1 MRKKR
6 ILGLGL
12 ALAFILGGCGQVSD
26 EYIQQAMTQIGQL
39 NYEEA
44 LETLAQAE
52 VSGEDPQLIS
62 RGRGIAYM
70 GMTDY
75 ENAAVYLEQALTY
88 SDAWPDQ
95 MDYDI
100 NYYLATA
107 YYRGGQIGKA
117 LEVYEAILAL
127 RPQENNAWYL
137 KGVMEL
143 EKGLVKQAQESFDR
157 AVKIAAADYD
167 QLVNIYTSCSRL
179 GYREMGEKYLQTI
192 LADETAKLDDFNLGR
207 ISYYLGD
214 YEQARLSLENARE
227 KGSSKAAVLLGQTY
241 EKLGDYNYAAS
252 VYSNYLE
259 NREPDASI
267 YNQLGLCKMLIG
279 DHTSALKAFREGI
292 AMGDN
297 TVMQSLKFNE
307 IVACEELGAFDEA
320 RILMEQYLR
329 TYPDDTAAQR
339 EYDFLKTR

>member
-1 MRKKR
+1 MKKMR

-12 ALAFILGGCGQVSD
+12 AVALLLGGCGQKQG

-44 LETLAQAE
+44 LASLDQAE
-52 VSGEDPQLIS
+52 SGGEDIQMIS

-70 GMTDY
+70 GLTDY
-75 ENAAVYLEQALTY
+75 DNAVVWLEQALTY

-95 MDYDI
+95 LDYDI

-107 YYRGGQIGKA
+107 YYRSGQIDKA
-117 LEVYEAILAL
+117 IGVYRAIIAL
-127 RPQENNAWYL
+127 RPQENDAWYL

-143 EKGLVKQAQESFDR
+143 EKGQIQSARESFDK
-157 AVKIAAADYD
+157 AVSIARTDYD
-167 QLVNIYTSCSRL
+167 QMVNIFTSCSRF
-179 GYREMGEKYLQTI
+179 GHEEIGRNYLQAV
-192 LADETAKLDDFNLGR
+192 LDDPAAKLGDYDMGR
-207 ISYYLGD
+207 ISYYMGN

-259 NREPDASI
+259 NRQPDAEI
-267 YNQLGLCKMLIG
+267 YNQLGLCKMRIG
-279 DHTSALKAFREGI
+279 DYNSALKAFREGI
-292 AMGDN
+292 ALEDN
-297 TVMQSLKFNE
+297 TVMQALKFNE
-307 IVACEELGAFDEA
+307 IVACEQLCAFDEA
-320 RILMEQYLR
+320 RLLMTQYLK
-329 TYPDDTAAQR
+329 TYPDDAAAQR
-339 EYDFLKTR
+339 EADFLKTR